1 MHPLLLSYS
10 FTPFTVYPFH
20 PYMINITTKIHD
32 QFSIEFKVGFAGSE
46 KDMESNFKVNSW
58 IFIPNSLGINASTYS
73 KEQFYRDV
81 KSNIRLIT
89 PNYALSELVDGADS
103 PLAHVRQALEQYRK
117 QPASIHD
124 LEFQVKMFCA
134 IFKSALR
141 DASNG
146 ILKSAPADIP
156 VSAPADITDN
166 VSRITRSYRQLI
178 QEYDGNEFVPTVFL
192 HGDEYMSHLIGIQ
205 AARLL
210 RFMDTHPE
218 HDFGNARQKLQQLIH
233 QETAYKEGMGYS
245 HITSHDEKANQDLVY
260 KHGLLKKYIESALYL
275 KKDTTNDGA
284 AMKEITFSIAAGFAM
299 LVSTLIAWP
308 FQKYLGSYP
317 FLIFI
322 ILIVAYMFK
331 DRIKDFARNLFVH
344 RLKSKYFDHKTT
356 IHFKEEEIGWVKE
369 GMDFINDAK
378 TPDRVLAIRNRS
390 DLEADNTLQQERT
403 ILYRKQVSINTQN
416 LRNHY
421 EYQFAGINDIMRF
434 HIQQYTQK
442 MDDPTLPV
450 DLLTEDGTL
459 RSVPTLR
466 VYIIHI
472 VLQFSHNEETEYRGF
487 RITATRDGIVTCEEM
502 K

>member
-1 MHPLLLSYS
+1 
-10 FTPFTVYPFH
+10 
-20 PYMINITTKIHD
+20 MINITTKIHD

-46 KDMESNFKVNSW
+46 HDAESSFKVNSW
-58 IFIPNSLGINASTYS
+58 IFVPNNLDINASTYS

-89 PNYALSELVDGADS
+89 PNFTLAEMINGEKCPLSHLK
-103 PLAHVRQALEQYRK
+103 QAVEQYRS
-117 QPASIHD
+117 QPESIHD

-141 DASNG
+141 NATNG
-146 ILKSAPADIP
+146 ILKAADVPASAPAEIVDDI
-156 VSAPADITDN
+156 SSITEA
-166 VSRITRSYRQLI
+166 YRQLI
-178 QEYDGNEFVPTVFL
+178 RDNTGDDFAPTVL
-192 HGDEYMSHLIGIQ
+192 LYGDEYMSHLIGIQ

-210 RFMDTHPE
+210 RFMEAHPE
-218 HDFGNARQKLQQLIH
+218 NDFGNTRQKLQQLIK
-233 QETAYKEGMGYS
+233 QEIAYKEMMGYS
-245 HITSHDEKANQDLVY
+245 HITPHDDVANRNLVY
-260 KHGLLKKYIESALYL
+260 KHGQLKKYIESALYL

-317 FLIFI
+317 LLIFI

-356 IHFKEEEIGWVKE
+356 LHFKNENIGCIKE
-369 GMDFINDAK
+369 GMDFIKDAK

-390 DLEADNTLQQERT
+390 GLEADNTLQQERT
-403 ILYRKQVSINTQN
+403 ILYRKQVQIDNRS
-416 LRNHY
+416 LRNRY
-421 EYQFAGINDIMRF
+421 EYRFDGIHDIMRF
-434 HIQQYTQK
+434 HIQHYTRK
-442 MDDPTLPV
+442 MDDPTLLV
-450 DLLTEDGTL
+450 DTLTEDGML
-459 RSVPTLR
+459 EAVPTLR

-472 VLQFSHNEETEYRGF
+472 ILQFIHDEETEYRGF
-487 RITATRDGIVTCEEM
+487 RITATRNGIVACEEV

>member
-1 MHPLLLSYS
+1 M
-10 FTPFTVYPFH
+10 F
-20 PYMINITTKIHD
+20 NITTKIHD

-46 KDMESNFKVNSW
+46 HDAESSFKVNSW
-58 IFIPNSLGINASTYS
+58 IFVPNNLDINASTYS

-89 PNYALSELVDGADS
+89 PNFTLAEMINGEKCPLSHLK
-103 PLAHVRQALEQYRK
+103 QAVEQYRS
-117 QPASIHD
+117 QPESIHD

-141 DASNG
+141 NATNG
-146 ILKSAPADIP
+146 ILKAADVPASAPAEIVDDI
-156 VSAPADITDN
+156 SSITEA
-166 VSRITRSYRQLI
+166 YRQLI
-178 QEYDGNEFVPTVFL
+178 RDNTGDDFAPTVL
-192 HGDEYMSHLIGIQ
+192 LYGDEYMSHLIGIQ

-210 RFMDTHPE
+210 RFMEAHPE
-218 HDFGNARQKLQQLIH
+218 NDFGNTRQKLQQLIK
-233 QETAYKEGMGYS
+233 QEIAYKEMMGYS
-245 HITSHDEKANQDLVY
+245 HITPHDDVANRNLVY
-260 KHGLLKKYIESALYL
+260 KHGQLKKYIESALYL

-317 FLIFI
+317 LLIFI

-356 IHFKEEEIGWVKE
+356 LHFKNENIGCIKE
-369 GMDFINDAK
+369 GMDFIKDAK

-390 DLEADNTLQQERT
+390 GLEADNTLQQERT
-403 ILYRKQVSINTQN
+403 ILYRKQVQIDNRS
-416 LRNHY
+416 LRNRY
-421 EYQFAGINDIMRF
+421 EYRFDGIHDIMRF
-434 HIQQYTQK
+434 HIQHYTRK
-442 MDDPTLPV
+442 MDDPTLLV
-450 DLLTEDGTL
+450 DTLTEDGML
-459 RSVPTLR
+459 EAVPTLR

-472 VLQFSHNEETEYRGF
+472 ILQFIHDEKTEYRGF
-487 RITATRDGIVTCEEM
+487 RITATRDGIVACEEV

>member
-1 MHPLLLSYS
+1 MHPHSPLVPLVPHSPS
-10 FTPFTVYPFH
+10 MF
-20 PYMINITTKIHD
+20 NITTKIHD

-46 KDMESNFKVNSW
+46 HDAESSFKVNSW
-58 IFIPNSLGINASTYS
+58 IFVPNNLDINASTYS

-89 PNYALSELVDGADS
+89 PNFTLAEMINGEKCPLSHLK
-103 PLAHVRQALEQYRK
+103 QAVEQYRS
-117 QPASIHD
+117 QPESIHD

-141 DASNG
+141 NATNG
-146 ILKSAPADIP
+146 ILKAADVPASAPAEIVDDI
-156 VSAPADITDN
+156 SSITEA
-166 VSRITRSYRQLI
+166 YRQLI
-178 QEYDGNEFVPTVFL
+178 RDNTGDDFAPTVL
-192 HGDEYMSHLIGIQ
+192 LYGDEYMSHLIGIQ

-210 RFMDTHPE
+210 RFMEAHPE
-218 HDFGNARQKLQQLIH
+218 NDFGNTRQKLQQLIK
-233 QETAYKEGMGYS
+233 QEIAYKEMMGYS
-245 HITSHDEKANQDLVY
+245 HITPHDDVANRNLVY
-260 KHGLLKKYIESALYL
+260 KHGQLKKYIESALYL

-317 FLIFI
+317 LLIFI

-356 IHFKEEEIGWVKE
+356 LHFKNENIGCIKE
-369 GMDFINDAK
+369 GMDFIKDAK

-390 DLEADNTLQQERT
+390 GLEADNTLQQERT
-403 ILYRKQVSINTQN
+403 ILYRKQVQIDNRS
-416 LRNHY
+416 LRNRY
-421 EYQFAGINDIMRF
+421 EYRFDGIHDIMRF
-434 HIQQYTQK
+434 HIQHYTRK
-442 MDDPTLPV
+442 MDDPTLLV
-450 DLLTEDGTL
+450 DTLTEDGML
-459 RSVPTLR
+459 EAVPTLR

-472 VLQFSHNEETEYRGF
+472 ILQFIHDEETEYRGF
-487 RITATRDGIVTCEEM
+487 RITATRNSIVACEEV

>member
-1 MHPLLLSYS
+1 
-10 FTPFTVYPFH
+10 
-20 PYMINITTKIHD
+20 MINITTKIHD

-46 KDMESNFKVNSW
+46 HDAESNFKVNSW
-58 IFIPNSLGINASTYS
+58 IFVPNNLGINAATYS

-89 PNYALSELVDGADS
+89 PNFTLAEMISGDKS
-103 PLAHVRQALEQYRK
+103 PLALLQQVVDQYRNH
-117 QPASIHD
+117 PESIHD

-141 DASNG
+141 DASNK
-146 ILKSAPADIP
+146 ILKAAPTDIPTAAPAEIVED
-156 VSAPADITDN
+156 VT
-166 VSRITRSYRQLI
+166 RITEAYRLLI
-178 QEYDGNEFVPTVFL
+178 RNNTGDDFAPTVLL

-210 RFMDTHPE
+210 RFMDSLPE
-218 HDFGNARQKLQQLIH
+218 QDFGNARQKLQQLIK
-233 QETAYKEGMGYS
+233 QEVAYKESMGYS
-245 HITSHDEKANQDLVY
+245 YITPHDDVANRNLVY

-275 KKDTTNDGA
+275 KQDTTNDGA

-331 DRIKDFARNLFVH
+331 DRIKDFVRNLFVH

-356 IHFKEEEIGWVKE
+356 LHFKEENIGWIKE

-378 TPDRVLAIRNRS
+378 TPEKVLYLRNRS
-390 DLEADNTLQQERT
+390 SLEADNALQQERT
-403 ILYRKQVSINTQN
+403 ILYRKQVQIDNQS
-416 LRNHY
+416 LRNRY
-421 EYQFAGINDIMRF
+421 EYRFDGIHDIMRF
-434 HIQQYTQK
+434 HIQQYTRK
-442 MDDPTLPV
+442 MDDPTLLV
-450 DLLTEDGTL
+450 DTLTEEGKL
-459 RSVPTLR
+459 EEVPTLR
-466 VYIIHI
+466 IYIIHI
-472 VLQFSHNEETEYRGF
+472 ILQFIHEEETEYRGF
-487 RITATRDGIVTCEEM
+487 RITATRDGIVACEEM

>member
-1 MHPLLLSYS
+1 
-10 FTPFTVYPFH
+10 
-20 PYMINITTKIHD
+20 MINITTKIHD
-32 QFSIEFKVGFAGSE
+32 QFSIEFKVGFEGSE
-46 KDMESNFKVNSW
+46 HDAESNFKVNSW
-58 IFIPNSLGINASTYS
+58 IFVPNNLGINASTYS

-89 PNYALSELVDGADS
+89 PNFTLAEMVSGEKS
-103 PLAHVRQALEQYRK
+103 PLALLQQVVDRHQA
-117 QPASIHD
+117 QPESIHD

-141 DASNG
+141 DATNK
-146 ILKSAPADIP
+146 ILKSAAGDIPTSVPADL
-156 VSAPADITDN
+156 VEE
-166 VSRITRSYRQLI
+166 VSRITHAYRQLI

-192 HGDEYMSHLIGIQ
+192 HGDEYISHLIGIQ
-205 AARLL
+205 AAKLL
-210 RFMDTHPE
+210 RFMETHPE
-218 HDFGNARQKLQQLIH
+218 IDFGDARSKLQQLIR
-233 QETAYKEGMGYS
+233 QEVAYKESMCYS
-245 HITSHDEKANQDLVY
+245 YITPHDDKANQDLVY

-275 KKDTTNDGA
+275 KQDTTNDGA

-317 FLIFI
+317 LLIFV

-356 IHFKEEEIGWVKE
+356 IHFKEEKIGWIKE

-378 TPDRVLAIRNRS
+378 TPEKVLYLRNRS
-390 DLEADNTLQQERT
+390 SLEADNTLQQERT
-403 ILYRKQVSINTQN
+403 ILYRKQVQIDNRN
-416 LRNHY
+416 LRNRY
-421 EYQFAGINDIMRF
+421 EYRFDGIHDIMRF
-434 HIQQYTQK
+434 HIQEYTRK
-442 MDDPTLPV
+442 MDDPTLLV
-450 DLLTEDGTL
+450 DSLTEAGAL
-459 RSVPTLR
+459 ESVPTLR

-472 VLQFSHNEETEYRGF
+472 ILQFIHEEETEYRGF
-487 RITATRDGIVTCEEM
+487 RITATRDGIVACEEV

>member
-1 MHPLLLSYS
+1 
-10 FTPFTVYPFH
+10 
-20 PYMINITTKIHD
+20 MINITTKIHD

-46 KDMESNFKVNSW
+46 HDAESSFKVNSW
-58 IFIPNSLGINASTYS
+58 IFVPNNLGINAATYS

-89 PNYALSELVDGADS
+89 PNFALSELVDGDKA
-103 PLAHVRQALEQYRK
+103 PLAHVKQAIDQYRK
-117 QPASIHD
+117 QPESIHD

-141 DASNG
+141 NATNG
-146 ILKSAPADIP
+146 ILKAAPTDIPTAAPAEIVDD
-156 VSAPADITDN
+156 VT
-166 VSRITRSYRQLI
+166 RITEAFRQLI
-178 QEYDGNEFVPTVFL
+178 RNNTGADFAPTVLL

-205 AARLL
+205 AARML
-210 RFMDTHPE
+210 RFMDLHPE
-218 HDFGNARQKLQQLIH
+218 QNFGDSRQKLQQLIQ
-233 QETAYKEGMGYS
+233 QEVAYKESMGYS
-245 HITSHDEKANQDLVY
+245 YITPHDEIANRNLVY

-275 KKDTTNDGA
+275 KQDTTNDGA

-356 IHFKEEEIGWVKE
+356 LHLKEENIGWIKE

-378 TPDRVLAIRNRS
+378 TPEKVLTLRNRS
-390 DLEADNTLQQERT
+390 SLEADNALQQERT
-403 ILYRKQVSINTQN
+403 ILYRKQVQIDNQS
-416 LRNHY
+416 LRNRY
-421 EYQFAGINDIMRF
+421 EYSFDGIHDIMRF
-434 HIQQYTQK
+434 HIQEYTRK
-442 MDDPTLPV
+442 MDDPTLLV
-450 DLLTEDGTL
+450 DTLTEEGNL
-459 RSVPTLR
+459 ESVPTLR
-466 VYIIHI
+466 IYILHI
-472 VLQFSHNEETEYRGF
+472 ILQFIHEEETEYRGF
-487 RITATRDGIVTCEEM
+487 RITATRDGIVACEEV

>member
-1 MHPLLLSYS
+1 
-10 FTPFTVYPFH
+10 
-20 PYMINITTKIHD
+20 MINITTKIHD

-89 PNYALSELVDGADS
+89 PNYALSDMVGGKDT
-103 PLAHVRQALEQYRK
+103 PLAQVQQVLDQYRT
-117 QPASIHD
+117 QPAILHD

-141 DASNG
+141 DASNK
-146 ILKSAPADIP
+146 ILKSAPDNIPTAVLADL
-156 VSAPADITDN
+156 VEE
-166 VSRITRSYRQLI
+166 VSRITHAYRQLI

-205 AARLL
+205 ATRLL
-210 RFMDTHPE
+210 RFMEVHPE
-218 HDFGNARQKLQQLIH
+218 QDFGDARQKLQQLIQ
-233 QETAYKEGMGYS
+233 QEIAYKEGMGYS
-245 HITSHDEKANQDLVY
+245 HITPHDDKANQDLVY

-356 IHFKEEEIGWVKE
+356 IHFKEENIGWVKE

-378 TPDRVLAIRNRS
+378 TPDKVLALRNRNS
-390 DLEADNTLQQERT
+390 LEADNAMQQERT
-403 ILYRKQVSINTQN
+403 ILYRKQVSINNQN
-416 LRNHY
+416 LRNQY

-442 MDDPTLPV
+442 MDDPTLLV
-450 DLLTEDGTL
+450 DMLTEDGTL
-459 RSVPTLR
+459 QSVPTLR
-466 VYIIHI
+466 VYIIHVI
-472 VLQFSHNEETEYRGF
+472 LQFIHDEETEYRGF
-487 RITATRDGIVTCEEM
+487 RITATRDGIVACEEM

>member
-1 MHPLLLSYS
+1 
-10 FTPFTVYPFH
+10 
-20 PYMINITTKIHD
+20 MINITTKIHD

-46 KDMESNFKVNSW
+46 HDAESSFKVNSW
-58 IFIPNSLGINASTYS
+58 IFVPNNLDINASTYS

-89 PNYALSELVDGADS
+89 PNFTLAEMINGEKCPLSHLK
-103 PLAHVRQALEQYRK
+103 QAVEQYRS
-117 QPASIHD
+117 QPESIHD

-141 DASNG
+141 NATNG
-146 ILKSAPADIP
+146 ILKAADVPASAPAEIVDDI
-156 VSAPADITDN
+156 SSITEA
-166 VSRITRSYRQLI
+166 YRQLI
-178 QEYDGNEFVPTVFL
+178 RDNTGDDFAPTVL
-192 HGDEYMSHLIGIQ
+192 LYGDEYMSHLIGIQ

-210 RFMDTHPE
+210 RFMDSHPE
-218 HDFGNARQKLQQLIH
+218 NDFGNTRQKLQQLIK
-233 QETAYKEGMGYS
+233 QEIAYKEMMGYS
-245 HITSHDEKANQDLVY
+245 HITPHDDVANRNLVY
-260 KHGLLKKYIESALYL
+260 KHGQLKKYIESALYL

-317 FLIFI
+317 LLIFI

-356 IHFKEEEIGWVKE
+356 LHFKNENIGCIKE
-369 GMDFINDAK
+369 GMDFIKDAK

-390 DLEADNTLQQERT
+390 GLEADNTLQQERT
-403 ILYRKQVSINTQN
+403 ILYRKQVQIDNRS
-416 LRNHY
+416 LRNRY
-421 EYQFAGINDIMRF
+421 EYRFDGIHDIMRF
-434 HIQQYTQK
+434 HIQHYTRK
-442 MDDPTLPV
+442 MDDPTLLV
-450 DLLTEDGTL
+450 DTLTEDGML
-459 RSVPTLR
+459 EAVPTLR

-472 VLQFSHNEETEYRGF
+472 ILQFIHDEETENRGF
-487 RITATRDGIVTCEEM
+487 RITATRNGIVACEEV

>member
-1 MHPLLLSYS
+1 
-10 FTPFTVYPFH
+10 
-20 PYMINITTKIHD
+20 MINITTKIHD

-46 KDMESNFKVNSW
+46 HDTESNFKVNSW
-58 IFIPNSLGINASTYS
+58 IFLPNNLGINASTYS

-89 PNYALSELVDGADS
+89 PNFTLAEMIRGEKCPLVH
-103 PLAHVRQALEQYRK
+103 LQQAVDQYRD
-117 QPASIHD
+117 QPESIHD

-141 DASNG
+141 DATNG
-146 ILKSAPADIP
+146 ILKADPAETIDSA
-156 VSAPADITDN
+156 SAKIMDDVTEITEA
-166 VSRITRSYRQLI
+166 YRQLI
-178 QEYDGNEFVPTVFL
+178 RDNTGDDFAPTVLL

-210 RFMDTHPE
+210 RLMEAHPE
-218 HDFGNARQKLQQLIH
+218 NDFGNVHQKLQQLIQ
-233 QETAYKEGMGYS
+233 QEIAYKEMMGYS
-245 HITSHDEKANQDLVY
+245 HITPHDDMANRDLVY
-260 KHGLLKKYIESALYL
+260 KHGLLKKYIESSLYL

-356 IHFKEEEIGWVKE
+356 LHFKEENIGWIKE
-369 GMDFINDAK
+369 GMDFINDDK

-390 DLEADNTLQQERT
+390 SLEADNALQQERT
-403 ILYRKQVSINTQN
+403 ILYRKQVQMGNQS
-416 LRNHY
+416 LRNRY
-421 EYQFAGINDIMRF
+421 EYRFDGIHDIMRF
-434 HIQQYTQK
+434 HIQEYTRK
-442 MDDPTLPV
+442 MDDPTLLV
-450 DLLTEDGTL
+450 DTLTEEGTL
-459 RSVPTLR
+459 KEVSTLR

-472 VLQFSHNEETEYRGF
+472 ILQFIHEEETEYRGF
-487 RITATRDGIVTCEEM
+487 RITATRDGIVACEEV

>member
-1 MHPLLLSYS
+1 
-10 FTPFTVYPFH
+10 
-20 PYMINITTKIHD
+20 MINITTKIHD

-89 PNYALSELVDGADS
+89 PNFALSELVDGDDS
-103 PLAHVRQALEQYRK
+103 PLAHLQQAHEQYRK
-117 QPASIHD
+117 QPDSLHD

-141 DASNG
+141 DASNA
-146 ILKSAPADIP
+146 ILKSSPANLP
-156 VSAPADITDN
+156 ESAPASIVDTVTHITQ
-166 VSRITRSYRQLI
+166 SYRQLI
-178 QEYDGNEFVPTVFL
+178 REYDGNEFVPTVFL
-192 HGDEYMSHLIGIQ
+192 HGDEYMSHLISIQ

-210 RFMDTHPE
+210 KFMDAHTE
-218 HDFGNARQKLQQLIH
+218 EDFGEVQENLKQLIR
-233 QETAYKEGMGYS
+233 QEIAYKESMSYS
-245 HITSHDEKANQDLVY
+245 HVTPHDEEANRDLVY

-299 LVSTLIAWP
+299 LVSTLIALP
-308 FQKYLGSYP
+308 FQKYLGNYP
-317 FLIFI
+317 ALIFI

-356 IHFKEEEIGWVKE
+356 LHFKEENIGWIKE
-369 GMDFINDAK
+369 GMDFINDIK

-390 DLEADNTLQQERT
+390 SLEADNTMQQERT

-421 EYQFAGINDIMRF
+421 EYQFSGINDIMRF

-442 MDDPTLPV
+442 MDDPTLLV
-450 DLLTEDGTL
+450 DRLTEDGTL
-459 RSVPTLR
+459 QSVPTLR
-466 VYIIHI
+466 VYIFHI
-472 VLQFSHNEETEYRGF
+472 ILQFIHEGETEYRGF
-487 RITATRDGIVTCEEM
+487 RITTTRDGIVACEEIPSPIQ
-502 K
+502 

>member
-1 MHPLLLSYS
+1 M
-10 FTPFTVYPFH
+10 F
-20 PYMINITTKIHD
+20 NITTKIHD

-46 KDMESNFKVNSW
+46 HDAESSFKVNSW
-58 IFIPNSLGINASTYS
+58 IFVPNNLDINASTYS

-89 PNYALSELVDGADS
+89 PNFTLAEMINGEKCPLSHLK
-103 PLAHVRQALEQYRK
+103 QAVEQYRS
-117 QPASIHD
+117 QPESIHD

-141 DASNG
+141 NATNG
-146 ILKSAPADIP
+146 ILKAADVPTSAPAEIVDDI
-156 VSAPADITDN
+156 SSITEA
-166 VSRITRSYRQLI
+166 YRQLI
-178 QEYDGNEFVPTVFL
+178 RDNTGDDFAPTVL
-192 HGDEYMSHLIGIQ
+192 LYGDEYMSHLIGIQ

-210 RFMDTHPE
+210 RFMEAHPE
-218 HDFGNARQKLQQLIH
+218 NDFGNTRQKLQQLIK
-233 QETAYKEGMGYS
+233 QEIAYKEMMGYS
-245 HITSHDEKANQDLVY
+245 HITPHDDVANRNLVY
-260 KHGLLKKYIESALYL
+260 KHGQLKKYIESALYL

-317 FLIFI
+317 LLIFI

-356 IHFKEEEIGWVKE
+356 LHFKNENIGCIKE
-369 GMDFINDAK
+369 GMDFIKDAK

-390 DLEADNTLQQERT
+390 GLEADNTLQQERT
-403 ILYRKQVSINTQN
+403 ILYRKQVQIDNRS
-416 LRNHY
+416 LRNRY
-421 EYQFAGINDIMRF
+421 EYRFDGIHDIMRF
-434 HIQQYTQK
+434 HIQHYTRK
-442 MDDPTLPV
+442 MDDPTLLV
-450 DLLTEDGTL
+450 DTLTEDGML
-459 RSVPTLR
+459 EAVPTLR

-472 VLQFSHNEETEYRGF
+472 ILQFIHDEKTEYRGF
-487 RITATRDGIVTCEEM
+487 RITATRDGIVACEEV

>member
-1 MHPLLLSYS
+1 
-10 FTPFTVYPFH
+10 
-20 PYMINITTKIHD
+20 MINITTKIHD

-46 KDMESNFKVNSW
+46 HDAESNFKVNSW
-58 IFIPNSLGINASTYS
+58 IFVPNNLGINASTYS

-89 PNYALSELVDGADS
+89 PNFTLAGMINGDEA
-103 PLAHVRQALEQYRK
+103 PLKYIQQALNQFQK
-117 QPASIHD
+117 QPESIHD
-124 LEFQVKMFCA
+124 LEYEVKMFCA

-141 DASNG
+141 NATNT
-146 ILKSAPADIP
+146 ILIANSADI
-156 VSAPADITDN
+156 STPALIEIVEDVT
-166 VSRITRSYRQLI
+166 RITEAYRQLI
-178 QEYDGNEFVPTVFL
+178 RDHTGNDFAPTVLL

-210 RFMDTHPE
+210 RFIDTHPE
-218 HDFGNARQKLQQLIH
+218 NDYGNTRQKLQQLIK
-233 QETAYKEGMGYS
+233 QEVSYKESMGYS
-245 HITSHDEKANQDLVY
+245 HITPHDDVANRNLVY
-260 KHGLLKKYIESALYL
+260 KHGLLKKYVESALYL
-275 KKDTTNDGA
+275 KQDTTNDGA

-356 IHFKEEEIGWVKE
+356 LHFKEENIGWIKE

-378 TPDRVLAIRNRS
+378 TPDRVLAIRNRNS
-390 DLEADNTLQQERT
+390 LEADNALQQERT
-403 ILYRKQVSINTQN
+403 ILYRKQVQIDNRN
-416 LRNHY
+416 LRNRY
-421 EYQFAGINDIMRF
+421 EYRFDGIHDIMRF
-434 HIQQYTQK
+434 HIQQYTRK
-442 MDDPTLPV
+442 MDDPTLQV
-450 DLLTEDGTL
+450 DTLTENGTL
-459 RSVPTLR
+459 ESVPTLR

-472 VLQFSHNEETEYRGF
+472 VLQFIHEEETEYRGF
-487 RITATRDGIVTCEEM
+487 RITATRDGIVACEEV

>member
-1 MHPLLLSYS
+1 
-10 FTPFTVYPFH
+10 
-20 PYMINITTKIHD
+20 MINITTKIHD

-46 KDMESNFKVNSW
+46 HDAESNFKVNSW
-58 IFIPNSLGINASTYS
+58 IFVPNNLGINAATYS

-89 PNYALSELVDGADS
+89 PNFTLAEMISGDKS
-103 PLAHVRQALEQYRK
+103 PLALLQQVVDQYRNH
-117 QPASIHD
+117 PESIHD

-141 DASNG
+141 DASNK
-146 ILKSAPADIP
+146 ILKAAPTDIP
-156 VSAPADITDN
+156 TTAPTEIVEDVT
-166 VSRITRSYRQLI
+166 RITEAYRLLI
-178 QEYDGNEFVPTVFL
+178 RNNTGDDFAPTVLL

-210 RFMDTHPE
+210 RFMDSLPE
-218 HDFGNARQKLQQLIH
+218 QDFGNARQKLQQLIK
-233 QETAYKEGMGYS
+233 QEVAYKESMGYS
-245 HITSHDEKANQDLVY
+245 YITPHDDVANRNLVY

-275 KKDTTNDGA
+275 KQDTTNDGA

-331 DRIKDFARNLFVH
+331 DRIKDFVRNLFVH

-356 IHFKEEEIGWVKE
+356 LHFKEENIGWIKE

-378 TPDRVLAIRNRS
+378 TPEKVLYLRNRS
-390 DLEADNTLQQERT
+390 SLEADNALQQERT
-403 ILYRKQVSINTQN
+403 ILYRKQVQIDNQS
-416 LRNHY
+416 LRNRY
-421 EYQFAGINDIMRF
+421 EYRFDGIHDIMRF
-434 HIQQYTQK
+434 HIQQYTRK
-442 MDDPTLPV
+442 MDDPTLLV
-450 DLLTEDGTL
+450 DTLTEEGKL
-459 RSVPTLR
+459 EEVPTLR
-466 VYIIHI
+466 IYIIHI
-472 VLQFSHNEETEYRGF
+472 ILQFIHEEETEYRGF
-487 RITATRDGIVTCEEM
+487 RITATRDGIVACEEM